1 MACGLAARNR
11 CWRRGLTLSNG
22 QLGPGIEESLTLAS
36 EGSLAITAPPL
47 DTVTRN
53 VIHEIALHEE
63 EACDVTLATF
73 HVFDKEGAKVFRA
86 GERPLTLG
94 QGCCLFA
101 CLAGQAASENNAYS
115 PPAARP
121 ITPAHKPVRKK
132 R

>member
-1 MACGLAARNR
+1 MKSRFAKKK
-11 CWRRGLTLSNG
+11 
-22 QLGPGIEESLTLAS
+22 P
-36 EGSLAITAPPL
+36 
-47 DTVTRN
+47 VTS
-53 VIHEIALHEE
+53 
-63 EACDVTLATF
+63 LATF

-115 PPAARP
+115 PLRP
-121 ITPAHKPVRKK
+121 THKLVRKK